1 MKLGIILAAIGLA
14 GTVLFLAGAADF
26 SNAELY
32 GNNPWI
38 LAAGGACFIVFLA
51 GMYHIRKEIKLR
63 RKRLETHG
71 DGSEGHRHP

>member
-1 MKLGIILAAIGLA
+1 MKLGIVLTAVGLA

-38 LAAGGACFIVFLA
+38 LAAGGAFFIVFLI
-51 GMYHIRKEIKLR
+51 GMYHVRKEIRLR
-63 RKRLETHG
+63 RKRMETHG
-71 DGSEGHRHP
+71 DGNEEHRPP